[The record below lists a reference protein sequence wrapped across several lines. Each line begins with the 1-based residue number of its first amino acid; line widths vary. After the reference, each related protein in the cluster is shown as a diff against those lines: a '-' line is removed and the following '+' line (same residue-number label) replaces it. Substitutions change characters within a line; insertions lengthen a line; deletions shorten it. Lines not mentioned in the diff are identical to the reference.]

1 MLTGDPLSEGETLRA
16 FQNVRFRAP
25 KVAISHAI
33 FESAVGDRES
43 VRPQKCRNKREKPE
57 VGGLRFRVFTGR
69 LELVLK
75 SNELKFELA
84 HARPG
89 SKQPGPE
96 NVKFTAI
103 FQSQGLRLLG
113 SS

>member
-1 MLTGDPLSEGETLRA
+1 MPSEGKNAVFVLTGIPLSGGETLRA
-16 FQNVRFRAP
+16 FQNVRFRAR

-43 VRPQKCRNKREKPE
+43 VRPRKCRNKREKPE

-75 SNELKFELA
+75 SNELP
-84 HARPG
+84 R
-89 SKQPGPE
+89 
-96 NVKFTAI
+96 
-103 FQSQGLRLLG
+103 
-113 SS
+113 